1 MRRNTLVGISSV
13 VLLPAYALACPV
25 CYTAREAS
33 RLAFLWTAI
42 FLTLVPLGLIGGILY
57 WLWRR
62 IKANDAPRGPGFV
75 ASSEKYAPIAMPHK
89 LPPSR

>member
-1 MRRNTLVGISSV
+1 MRRNTLVGISSS

-42 FLTLVPLGLIGGILY
+42 FMTLVPLGLIGGMLY

-62 IKANDAPRGPGFV
+62 IKANDAPRSPGLG
-75 ASSEKYAPIAMPHK
+75 AGSAEHAPIAMPHK
-89 LPPSR
+89 LPPSQ